1 MIEIDDVGRIA
12 AGDERG
18 KFVRINELP
27 DDPPS
32 YVILLAED
40 PEFLNG
46 CGDYWVENREDLS
59 TFFTEA
65 RWTIARIDREAG

>member
-18 KFVRINELP
+18 KFVRIDELP

-46 CGDYWVENREDLS
+46 CGDYWVENREDLGR
-59 TFFTEA
+59 FFTEA
-65 RWTIARIDREAG
+65 RWEVEWSHRR